1 MKKKFADSF
10 NGLKT
15 ALKHKAV
22 LVQCFLG
29 AMAVIGGLIISLDYY
44 EWLAYIICIFM
55 VISTEIMNT
64 AVERIG
70 DYLNMH
76 EDERIKTI
84 KDLSSAAVLVASFT
98 ALAVCILCVLR
109 RLGS

>member
-70 DYLNMH
+70 DYLNMY

-84 KDLSSAAVLVASFT
+84 KDLSSGAVLAASIG
-98 ALAVCILCVLR
+98 ALAVCIFSLIR
-109 RLGS
+109 RL

>member
-55 VISTEIMNT
+55 VISMEIMNT
-64 AVERIG
+64 AVERIA
-70 DYLNMH
+70 DYLNME

-84 KDLSSAAVLVASFT
+84 KDLSSGAVLAASIG
-98 ALAVCILCVLR
+98 ALAVCIFSLIR
-109 RLGS
+109 RL

>member
-15 ALKHKAV
+15 ALNHKAV

-84 KDLSSAAVLVASFT
+84 KDLSSGAVLAASIG
-98 ALAVCILCVLR
+98 ALAVCIFSLIR
-109 RLGS
+109 RL

>member
-29 AMAVIGGLIISLDYY
+29 TMAVIGGLIISLDYY

-84 KDLSSAAVLVASFT
+84 KDLSSGAVLAASIG
-98 ALAVCILCVLR
+98 ALAVCIFSLIR
-109 RLGS
+109 RLL

>member
-44 EWLAYIICIFM
+44 AWLVYIICIFM

-84 KDLSSAAVLVASFT
+84 KDLSSGAVLAASIG
-98 ALAVCILCVLR
+98 ALAVCIFSLIR
-109 RLGS
+109 RL

>member
-10 NGLKT
+10 NGLKI

-84 KDLSSAAVLVASFT
+84 KDLSSGAVLAASIG
-98 ALAVCILCVLR
+98 ALAVCIFSLIR
-109 RLGS
+109 RL

>member
-29 AMAVIGGLIISLDYY
+29 VMAVIGGLIISLDYY

-84 KDLSSAAVLVASFT
+84 KDLSSGAVLAASIG
-98 ALAVCILCVLR
+98 ALAVCIFSLIR
-109 RLGS
+109 RLL

>member
-84 KDLSSAAVLVASFT
+84 KDLSSGAVLAASIG
-98 ALAVCILCVLR
+98 ALAVCIFSLIR
-109 RLGS
+109 RLL

>member
-10 NGLKT
+10 NGLKI

-22 LVQCFLG
+22 LTQCILG
-29 AMAVIGGLIISLDYY
+29 VMAIIGGLIISLDYY
-44 EWLAYIICIFM
+44 EWLVFIICIFM
-55 VISTEIMNT
+55 VISMEIMNT

-84 KDLSSAAVLVASFT
+84 KDLSSGAVLAASIG
-98 ALAVCILCVLR
+98 ALAVCIFSLIR
-109 RLGS
+109 RLL

>member
-10 NGLKT
+10 NGLKI

-22 LVQCFLG
+22 LTQCILG
-29 AMAVIGGLIISLDYY
+29 VMAIIGGLIISLDYY

-84 KDLSSAAVLVASFT
+84 KDLSSGAVLAASIG
-98 ALAVCILCVLR
+98 ALAVCIFSLIR
-109 RLGS
+109 RL

>member
-29 AMAVIGGLIISLDYY
+29 AMAVIGGLIR
-44 EWLAYIICIFM
+44 W
-55 VISTEIMNT
+55 V
-64 AVERIG
+64 VQ
-70 DYLNMH
+70 
-76 EDERIKTI
+76 
-84 KDLSSAAVLVASFT
+84 
-98 ALAVCILCVLR
+98 
-109 RLGS
+109 LGGKWCYKEVDA

>member
-10 NGLKT
+10 NGLKI

-22 LVQCFLG
+22 LTQCILG
-29 AMAVIGGLIISLDYY
+29 VMAIIGGLIISLDYY

-55 VISTEIMNT
+55 VISMEIMNT

-70 DYLNMH
+70 DYLNME

-84 KDLSSAAVLVASFT
+84 KDLSSGAVLAASIG
-98 ALAVCILCVLR
+98 ALVVCVFSLIR
-109 RLGS
+109 RLL

>member
-15 ALKHKAV
+15 ALMHKAV

-84 KDLSSAAVLVASFT
+84 KDLSSGAVLAASIG
-98 ALAVCILCVLR
+98 ALAVCIFSLIR
-109 RLGS
+109 RL